1 MREQART
8 DKSKQNMAPFL
19 VRVLQGALIGVGAI
33 LPGVSG
39 GVLSVVFGVYQPMMA
54 LLAHPVRTFRENA
67 KLLFPILIGWA
78 IGFLGLARG
87 VEWMF
92 RYAEHLGVWLFIGL
106 IAGTFPALF
115 KEAGKQGRPR
125 SAWVTFGIVFTLSLA
140 LLLYLQGGEPIHV
153 TPNPAWFLACGVLW
167 GIAMVLPGMSP
178 SSLLIFL
185 GLYQP
190 LAAGIAD
197 LDLGVVIPMLVGVAV
212 VVVLSARWIV
222 RLFERHYAIAFH
234 LILGVVISSTLVIVP
249 LSFSGVWDVVLS
261 MLCLSVGVGI
271 ALWMERL
278 SKKTQPQREQE
289 EAQMDAGA

>member
-1 MREQART
+1 
-8 DKSKQNMAPFL
+8 MAPFL

-54 LLAHPVRTFRENA
+54 LLAHPIKTFRENA
-67 KLLFPILIGWA
+67 RLLFPILIGWA
-78 IGFLGLARG
+78 IGFLGLARV

-92 RYAEHLGVWLFIGL
+92 RAAEHLAVWLFIGL
-106 IAGTFPALF
+106 IVGTFPALF
-115 KEAGKQGRPR
+115 KEAGKQGRPK
-125 SAWVTFGIVFTLSLA
+125 SAWVTFGIAFAVSLA
-140 LLLYLQGGEPIHV
+140 LLLYLQGGEPLHV
-153 TPNPAWFLACGVLW
+153 TPNPVWFLACGVLW

-197 LDLGVVIPMLVGVAV
+197 LAPGVVIPMLVGVAV
-212 VVVLSARWIV
+212 VVVVSARWIV

-234 LILGVVISSTLVIVP
+234 LILAVVISSTLVIVP
-249 LSFSGVWDVVLS
+249 LSFASIWDVILS
-261 MLCLSVGVGI
+261 TLCFLAGTGVAI
-271 ALWMERL
+271 WMDWL

-289 EAQMDAGA
+289 EVQMDAGN